1 MQGKF
6 PKGEFARRVI
16 DNPHDALTGL
26 GQTNRSTGGYDCI
39 GNRWKN
45 AEICPDFVHVPARVP
60 PNALASSF
68 MGRLYMR
75 IPRLCRGI
83 FLWGVSEERRHAT
96 VPPEKCSNA
105 RRQSNACLSCSRQTE
120 ERCRFR
126 QRPSVRLGILFSNA
140 CRLFCKR
147 EYQHFAVVI
156 AFQRQG
162 DAIVHQGFAA
172 PQLAL
177 LVTIEGIG
185 KKSAHAESG
194 Q

>member
-1 MQGKF
+1 MEERGNLPGFCACAGKSAAECLGIKLHGA
-6 PKGEFARRVI
+6 PEGKAQPMSTSIGRGKWEDPLTTLKRR
-16 DNPHDALTGL
+16 PALIAGL
-26 GQTNRSTGGYDCI
+26 R
-39 GNRWKN
+39 
-45 AEICPDFVHVPARVP
+45 
-60 PNALASSF
+60 
-68 MGRLYMR
+68 GRCLYMR

-140 CRLFCKR
+140 CHLFCKR

-177 LVTIEGIG
+177 LVTIEGVG